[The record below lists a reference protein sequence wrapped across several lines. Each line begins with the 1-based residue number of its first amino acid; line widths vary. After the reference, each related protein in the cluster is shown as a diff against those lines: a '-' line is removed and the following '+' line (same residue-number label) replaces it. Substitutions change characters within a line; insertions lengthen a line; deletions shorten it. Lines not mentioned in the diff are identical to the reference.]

1 VVAYLCSSSAYL
13 FFVILGALG
22 LSVRTP
28 SNVFPIPP
36 AKGSQQATEL
46 PLTIALASH
55 TNIGAFLGRQS
66 LRPTAQW
73 GDVADF
79 ASWLRAQANPDPET
93 AALRAFADPRGDW
106 PWWTNRLSDYVA
118 AIQAANPPNKDDLIS
133 AVSLNFGRWQA
144 GQARPGGL
152 LATLASHLGAL
163 LLALFGLVVAV
174 AIFYGLFF
182 NPKFFELMAQVN
194 QARGLITFLFA
205 FATIAIILL
214 VAITTFWMPKDEV
227 QIRFEKAK
235 DLLTILIGVM
245 GTILGFYFGTVTSN
259 PPAAT
264 TNTSAIS
271 APGDQSGAGGPSH

>member
-1 VVAYLCSSSAYL
+1 M
-13 FFVILGALG
+13 
-22 LSVRTP
+22 T
-28 SNVFPIPP
+28 
-36 AKGSQQATEL
+36 
-46 PLTIALASH
+46 
-55 TNIGAFLGRQS
+55 
-66 LRPTAQW
+66 
-73 GDVADF
+73 DF
-79 ASWLRAQANPDPET
+79 ASWLRAQANPDTDT
-93 AALRAFADPRGDW
+93 AALRTFADPRADW

-118 AIQAANPPNKDDLIS
+118 VIQSANPPNKDDLIS

-152 LATLASHLGAL
+152 LATLANHLGSL

-182 NPKFFELMAQVN
+182 NPQFFALMAQVN

-227 QIRFEKAK
+227 QIRFDKAK

-245 GTILGFYFGTVTSN
+245 GTILGFYFGTITSN
-259 PPAAT
+259 PPTTT
-264 TNTSAIS
+264 TNAAGIS
-271 APGDQSGAGGPSH
+271 TPGDQSGAGSAAH